1 MIHLD
6 TSVLV
11 DALTGPRR
19 LAPSLR
25 AAIQD
30 GERILLSS
38 IVLYEWLRG
47 PRRPLELEVQRQLF
61 PDETAIAFDDRIA
74 TRAAAMYRSVRNPRG
89 RDIDLAIAA
98 CAVEYDAR
106 LWTLNRADFADVA
119 GLTLYEPPRR

>member
-6 TSVLV
+6 TTVLI

-19 LAPSLR
+19 LAPALR
-25 AAIQD
+25 SAIHE

-47 PRRPLELEVQRQLF
+47 PRHPAELDVQGQLF
-61 PDETAIAFDDRIA
+61 PDETTIVFDDRVA
-74 TRAAAMYRSVRNPRG
+74 ARAAALYRSVRNPRG

-98 CAVEYDAR
+98 CALEHGAM
-106 LWTLNRADFADVA
+106 LWTLNRKDFDDVA
-119 GLTLYEPPRR
+119 GLALYEPGRR